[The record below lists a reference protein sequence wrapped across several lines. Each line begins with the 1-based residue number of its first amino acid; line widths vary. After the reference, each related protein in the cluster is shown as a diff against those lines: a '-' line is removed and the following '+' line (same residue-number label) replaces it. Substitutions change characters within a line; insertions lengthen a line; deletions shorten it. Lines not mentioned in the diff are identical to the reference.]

1 MTDSAR
7 VILIRDGRLIL
18 IQRVRTD
25 QTYYVFPGG
34 RMEPGESPEQTAIRE
49 VREEVG
55 LDVALERK
63 VAEVYL
69 SNIGSLQHYFLGYVL
84 GGNFGMGD
92 GPEMLGLYPPQR
104 GLYRPIE
111 MDLTRVLQEDVRSRR
126 VCQLVVDCWQ
136 TGWPQT
142 VQYYVET
149 LTNAPLP
156 YRKGR

>member
-7 VILIRDGRLIL
+7 VILIREGRLIL
-18 IQRVRTD
+18 IERVRTD

-34 RMEPGESPEQTAIRE
+34 RVEPGETLEQTAIRE
-49 VREEVG
+49 AYEEVG
-55 LDVALERK
+55 LKVALERK
-63 VAEVYL
+63 IAEVYL
-69 SNIGSLQHYFLGYVL
+69 SNIGSLQTYFVGYVL
-84 GGNFGMGD
+84 SGTFGKGD
-92 GPEMLGLYPPQR
+92 GPEILGLYPPER
-104 GLYRPIE
+104 GLYRPVEIE
-111 MDLTRVLQEDVRSRR
+111 LTRVLQEDVRSRR

-142 VQYYVET
+142 VQYYVEE